1 MAARLPRLETNGWGK
16 LESYVDFRRRGH
28 YDPAESTGAHS
39 RRSGGRLPENFPVL
53 TSVEKQSAPSRG
65 ASIKALLT
73 HRRLLIVGCLA
84 LSCLALTTFGFSQ
97 YRNVILLLGCE
108 VAERDFGGGP
118 GGRPMPDA
126 RCDSG
131 FVAVGFHAQ
140 TGEFFNQAWLD
151 CVPMRSDGTLGEER
165 RMTNH
170 TGPSGGRDV
179 HDAQCRPGSVLRGL
193 RGRTGASIDE
203 AIGQCSPLRDLGD
216 RRDRDDR
223 SDRDDR
229 RDRNDRNDNGRVET
243 TNPITIPRPGGRPS
257 EAHCP
262 SGSVLVGFRSRGAE
276 WMDHL
281 SILCSDVQRT
291 Y

>member
-1 MAARLPRLETNGWGK
+1 
-16 LESYVDFRRRGH
+16 
-28 YDPAESTGAHS
+28 
-39 RRSGGRLPENFPVL
+39 VL
-53 TSVEKQSAPSRG
+53 TSIENQSALSRR

-73 HRRLLIVGCLA
+73 SRRLLLLGCV
-84 LSCLALTTFGFSQ
+84 ALTTFGFSQ
-97 YRNVILLLGCE
+97 YRNAILLLGCE
-108 VAERDFGGGP
+108 VAERDFGGGS
-118 GGRPMPDA
+118 GGRPMQDA
-126 RCDSG
+126 RCDGG
-131 FVAVGFHAQ
+131 FVAVGFHVQ
-140 TGEFFNQAWLD
+140 TGEYFNQAWLD

-165 RMTNH
+165 RTTNR

-203 AIGQCSPLRDLGD
+203 AIGECSSLRDLGDRGDRHDRSDRNDRND

-223 SDRDDR
+223 NDRQDRDDR
-229 RDRNDRNDNGRVET
+229 YDNGRVET

-262 SGSVLVGFRSRGAE
+262 SGSVLVGFRSRGGE

>member
-1 MAARLPRLETNGWGK
+1 
-16 LESYVDFRRRGH
+16 
-28 YDPAESTGAHS
+28 
-39 RRSGGRLPENFPVL
+39 VL
-53 TSVEKQSAPSRG
+53 TSIENRCAPSRG
-65 ASIKALLT
+65 ALIKALLT
-73 HRRLLIVGCLA
+73 HRRLLMLG
-84 LSCLALTTFGFSQ
+84 CLALTTFGFSQ
-97 YRNVILLLGCE
+97 YRNEILLLGCE
-108 VAERDFGGGP
+108 VAERDFGGGS

-131 FVAVGFHAQ
+131 FVAVGFHVQ

-165 RMTNH
+165 RTTNR

-203 AIGQCSPLRDLGD
+203 AIGQCSSLRDLGD

-243 TNPITIPRPGGRPS
+243 TNPITIPRPGGRPA